1 MDYRKNYTNVLSLA
15 ERIRVGATQGKQT
28 KAGGGLAARITPEPL
43 PGEPD
48 FQMVTANYMKD
59 IQDMWKNTKPFLG
72 EQASQAEIQNYL
84 DAQDAKTSLENISAP
99 SAKTEGH
106 VDNGFFSKL
115 VASESSGDPGAV
127 HTTKDGRVYGGLIQI
142 GEARLTDFNKA
153 TKSTVEMADIL
164 TSDSIQ
170 RDVINWHLG
179 DLEKKA
185 KVLARETGMDVT
197 GLVAVGHLG
206 GPTGMYKFAK
216 SKGTYH
222 KQDELGTS
230 LMDYYTRFKNK

>member
-15 ERIRVGATQGKQT
+15 ERIRAGAAQGKQT
-28 KAGGGLAARITPEPL
+28 KAGGGLAARVTPEPL
-43 PGEPD
+43 PGDPD

-59 IQDMWKNTKPFLG
+59 IQDMWESTKQPI
-72 EQASQAEIQNYL
+72 ASQDEVQKYL
-84 DAQDAKTSLENISAP
+84 DTLDAKTSLENISAP

-115 VASESSGDPGAV
+115 VASESSGDSGAV

-142 GEARLTDFNKA
+142 GEARLSDFNKA
-153 TKSTVEMADIL
+153 TSSTVEMADIL
-164 TSDSIQ
+164 TNDGIQ
-170 RDVINWHLG
+170 RDVINWHLD